1 MRARPR
7 GMAGHGGV
15 SRSALTRPA
24 ISSYTTSTFLHGS
37 ACRSAEIAASIKIT
51 IGRVIILATTQ
62 EALQLTT
69 VVPGFTVDDLTLES
83 EPFDSEW
90 KTRVFEVADPS
101 GFLLTISSESV
112 K

>member
-1 MRARPR
+1 
-7 GMAGHGGV
+7 
-15 SRSALTRPA
+15 
-24 ISSYTTSTFLHGS
+24 
-37 ACRSAEIAASIKIT
+37 
-51 IGRVIILATTQ
+51 LATTQ

-90 KTRVFEVADPS
+90 KTRVFEVVDPS